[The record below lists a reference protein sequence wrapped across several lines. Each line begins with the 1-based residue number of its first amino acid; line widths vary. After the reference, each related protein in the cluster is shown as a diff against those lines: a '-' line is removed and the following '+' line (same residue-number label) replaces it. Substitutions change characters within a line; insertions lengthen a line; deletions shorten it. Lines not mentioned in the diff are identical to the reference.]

1 MVHLKE
7 DYSRLEEPR
16 RKRHKRRHRT
26 LSKPKR
32 KPQTI
37 LNEEYQSNK
46 KQEKLKMTRRR
57 TVKPSSS
64 FGLWDKDKVVNLSH
78 VYLDTNKKR
87 LNSHKLCGEG
97 WQEEYAVMHDE
108 ILKSIRPRK
117 FLVYSCK
124 GKGYGCAGYGNRIGG
139 ISSLFFLAVLT
150 KRAFLI
156 DWNDPA
162 PLALENFLWPKRIKW
177 NYAVA
182 NLRGL
187 ESRTHYWGKGLPKKL
202 QHEDF
207 EKPGNLYPDF
217 AHWFRIVDF
226 NSYFDRPVEVITAT
240 WNFAQEIWSNPYLS
254 QLADEMGI
262 ILPPLKYLLVG
273 CSYEFLFQRS
283 PELENRLSKIK
294 NASFAESTPII
305 GLHIR
310 MGDVAF
316 GRKRRLNTQN
326 FKSFFTCAQV
336 VEKSIAKSNP
346 NLKTSNIK
354 WFLATDHIAVK
365 EYGLQQYPG
374 KVLTLDVEPEHI
386 GIFQKQRF
394 PTYEGVTGV
403 FLDHFLLAECFF
415 LILSN
420 STFGTSALGINYH
433 GMNSFTFGESCGIV
447 KHRLKKIH

>member
-1 MVHLKE
+1 MARGK
-7 DYSRLEEPR
+7 
-16 RKRHKRRHRT
+16 
-26 LSKPKR
+26 
-32 KPQTI
+32 
-37 LNEEYQSNK
+37 
-46 KQEKLKMTRRR
+46 

-64 FGLWDKDKVVNLSH
+64 YGLWDKTRKVNLSR
-78 VYLDTNKKR
+78 VYLETKTKR

-97 WQEEYAVMHDE
+97 WQEAYAVMHNE

-177 NYAVA
+177 NYAVT

-187 ESRTHYWGKGLPKKL
+187 ESRTHYWGKGLPKRL
-202 QHEDF
+202 QEEDF

-217 AHWFRIVDF
+217 AQWFRGVDF
-226 NSYFDRPVEVITAT
+226 NNYFDRPVEVITAT

-254 QLADEMGI
+254 QSADEIGI
-262 ILPPLKYLLVG
+262 LMPPLKHLLVG
-273 CSYEFLFQRS
+273 CSYEFLFNKS
-283 PELENRLSKIK
+283 PELGNSLSEIK
-294 NASFAESTPII
+294 NTSLVENTPMI

-326 FKSFFTCAQV
+326 FKRFFTCAQL
-336 VEKSIAKSNP
+336 VENVIVESNP
-346 NLKTSNIK
+346 NVQRSSIK
-354 WFLATDHIAVK
+354 WFLASDHVAVK
-365 EYGLQQYPG
+365 EYGLQQYPD

-386 GIFQKQRF
+386 AIFQKQRF
-394 PTYEGVTGV
+394 PTYQGMMGV
-403 FLDHFLLAECFF
+403 FMDHFLLAECFF

-433 GMNSFTFGESCGIV
+433 GVNSFTFGESCGIV
-447 KHRLKKIH
+447 KHKPRKNIH